1 MFKHK
6 SRAHPRILI
15 LALFQHCH
23 VFRNC
28 DQSHILERR
37 CKLKCHGVNTSM
49 SYLCVRV
56 VRVSSLGH
64 VDAPLVFVDVVVVVF
79 SFGTIYLKIV
89 VYIT

>member
-1 MFKHK
+1 M
-6 SRAHPRILI
+6 
-15 LALFQHCH
+15 
-23 VFRNC
+23 
-28 DQSHILERR
+28 
-37 CKLKCHGVNTSM
+37 KCHGVNTSM

-64 VDAPLVFVDVVVVVF
+64 VDAPLVFVDVVGVVF